1 MGIELYLYSME
12 NRAQQKWR
20 PRLRAAEKRLE
31 EARNPQEANGI
42 RKEIRKIHGKFDVGY
57 ESEGLFSSFFPSMGL
72 SWENDVGLENRYLPM
87 KKMRRLLRMLQRRP
101 INSAYLR
108 QDRIDFLKLIQCR
121 DLNDL
126 NQCRPRV
133 DISDVKRKYDKKRK
147 RLMTMLQTAVA
158 NREPLFV
165 ECKRT

>member
-87 KKMRRLLRMLQRRP
+87 KKMRRLLRMLQSRP

-108 QDRIDFLKLIQCR
+108 QDWIDTLKLIQCR
-121 DLNDL
+121 DLNDF

-133 DISDVKRKYDKKRK
+133 DISDVKREYDKKRK
-147 RLMTMLQTAVA
+147 RLMTMLQTAVD